1 MPPGQTRRP
10 DRAPRSGWQF
20 WIDRGGTFTDIVAR
34 RPDGALLD
42 AKLLS
47 ENPDLYEDAAL
58 AGIRGFL
65 GLGPDETPEPGT
77 IEIVRMGTTVA
88 TNALLERRG
97 ARTLLLVTRGFTDL
111 LTIGNQSR
119 PHLFALDIR
128 RTLPLAGRTIAI
140 GGRLAADGREI
151 EPLDEAAALD
161 ALADAHAAGYESCA
175 IALMHG
181 WAHPSHERRL
191 AELADRAGFTHVSA
205 SHRIDPSPRLV
216 PRAGTTVIDA
226 YLSPVLKRHVDRL
239 NHALPGVRLHF
250 MQSHGGLVE
259 AARFMAKDAI
269 LSGPAG
275 GVVGAIRTAAASR
288 FDRIVGFDM
297 GGTSTDVSL
306 HEGSG
311 DEGRAPIERMDEAEI
326 AELSIRAPMMAIHT
340 VAAGGGSILRFDGE
354 RLRVGPESAGADPGP
369 AAYRRGGPLTI
380 TDANILLGRIRP
392 ESFPSVFGPAGDQA
406 LDAASVETGFRDLA
420 REFAAAGM
428 SLDQRAIAAGAL
440 DIAIQQMA
448 GAIRRISIERGRD
461 LDGFTL
467 VCFGGAGGQHACL
480 VAEELGLARIFIH
493 AKAGLLSAYGM
504 GLADQTTLRE
514 QAVETPL
521 TDPAMIGIEALADRL
536 EHEART
542 ELAADGNDPDV
553 LTATRT
559 VRLRYEGTESWL
571 PVNFAGL
578 DEMRRAFTH
587 AHRVRFGFATPE
599 RTLIVQ
605 SIEVAAT
612 SAGEP
617 VSDALGARRTDGE
630 LAPVGHAEIWT
641 GGAMRRTAIFQRS
654 LLCTGDR
661 IVGPALIAE
670 ANATTLVDLDW
681 EAETI
686 GQALVLHHRPGTA
699 HAARAIVRD
708 TRTADPIRLA
718 LFNNIFMSIAEQ
730 MGTVL
735 AGTALSV
742 NIRERLDF
750 SCALFDAAGRL
761 IANAPHV
768 PVHLGAMGESVRRV
782 IRTRGG
788 TLRPGDAVA
797 LNDPYAGGTHLP
809 DITVITPVFDP
820 DGTGP
825 RFFVGSRGHHADIGG
840 ITPGSVPPFSTRLD
854 QEGVV
859 IDDFLLIEQG
869 SFREQAFRDLLA
881 HAPFPAR
888 NPDMNVADIT
898 AQVAAN
904 AAGSTALLRA
914 AARYGWIAVEDY
926 AGHVMDNAEHAVR
939 RLLDRLQ
946 DGAREYRLDDG
957 ATLRLAV
964 TIDRAA
970 RRARIDFTGT
980 DAQRPGNFN
989 APPAVVRASILYVLR
1004 CLVDDEI
1011 PLNDGCLRPIEIIV
1025 PRGSFLDPH
1034 PGAAV
1039 VSGNTELSQ
1048 AIANALLG
1056 AFGACASAQATMNNL
1071 TFGDATRQYY
1081 ETIGGGTGAG
1091 PEFDG
1096 ADGVQSHMTNTRMTD
1111 PEVMEMRFP
1120 VRVEEFA
1127 IRRGSGGGGAHPGG
1141 DGLLRRL
1148 RFLEP
1153 MDVMLVSSR
1162 RSVAPFGL
1170 AGGLDGA
1177 AGRQWIERTDGTR
1190 ETVEG
1195 VTQASLMPGDV
1206 FAVATPGGGGFGASD
1221 IEAPG
1226 NAAAAIR

>member
-1 MPPGQTRRP
+1 M
-10 DRAPRSGWQF
+10 
-20 WIDRGGTFTDIVAR
+20 
-34 RPDGALLD
+34 LLD

-47 ENPDLYEDAAL
+47 ENPDAYEDAAL

-65 GLGPDETPEPGT
+65 GLGPTETPLPGT

-97 ARTLLLVTRGFTDL
+97 ARTLLLVTPGFTDL
-111 LTIGNQSR
+111 LVIGNQAR
-119 PHLFALDIR
+119 PRLFALDVR
-128 RTLPLAGRTIAI
+128 RTPPLAERTVAI
-140 GGRLAADGREI
+140 GGRLAPDGHEI
-151 EPLDEAAALD
+151 EPLDEAAALT
-161 ALADAHAAGYESCA
+161 ALQAARADGIESCA

-181 WAHPSHERRL
+181 WAHPVHELRL
-191 AELADRAGFTHVSA
+191 AELARRAGFTHVSS

-239 NHALPGVRLHF
+239 HRALPGVRLHF

-275 GVVGAIRTAAASR
+275 GVVGAIRTAASGG
-288 FDRIVGFDM
+288 FESIVGFDM

-306 HEGSG
+306 HEGSRH
-311 DEGRAPIERMDEAEI
+311 EGRGPIERMDEAEI
-326 AELSIRAPMMAIHT
+326 AGLSIRAPMMAIHT

-369 AAYRRGGPLTI
+369 AGYRRGGPLTI

-392 ESFPSVFGPAGDQA
+392 ELFPKMFGPAGDEA
-406 LDAASVETGFRDLA
+406 LDAGAVEAGFRDLA
-420 REFAAAGM
+420 QGFAAAGM
-428 SLDQRAIAAGAL
+428 SRDHQAIAAGAL
-440 DIAIQQMA
+440 EIAVQQMA
-448 GAIRRISIERGRD
+448 GAIRRISLERGRD
-461 LDGFTL
+461 LAGFTL

-480 VAEELGLARIFIH
+480 VAEELGLDRIFIH

-504 GLADQTTLRE
+504 GLADQSTLRE
-514 QAVETPL
+514 QAVETAL
-521 TDPAMIGIEALADRL
+521 TQAAMIGIAALADRL

-542 ELAADGNDPDV
+542 ALADDGNDPGT
-553 LTATRT
+553 LTAARAA
-559 VRLRYEGTESWL
+559 RLRYEGTESWIAVPL
-571 PVNFAGL
+571 TGL

-587 AHRVRFGFATPE
+587 AHRLRFGFATPE

-605 SIEVAAT
+605 AIEVAAA
-612 SAGEP
+612 SPGEP
-617 VSDALGARRTDGE
+617 VFDAPGPRRTEGE
-630 LAPVGHAEIWT
+630 PTAVDHAAVWSA
-641 GGAMRRTAIFQRS
+641 GAMRRTAIFKRS
-654 LLCTGDR
+654 GLCAGDR
-661 IVGPALIAE
+661 IAGPALIAE
-670 ANATTLVDLDW
+670 ANATTLVDLGWD
-681 EAETI
+681 AEVT
-686 GQALVLHHRPGTA
+686 GQALVLHRRP
-699 HAARAIVRD
+699 V
-708 TRTADPIRLA
+708 TADAATSNLGDTSRVDPIQLA

-750 SCALFDAAGRL
+750 SCALFDSTGRL

-782 IRTRGG
+782 IRTRGDS
-788 TLRPGDAVA
+788 LRPGDVVA

-809 DITVITPVFDP
+809 DITVITPVFD
-820 DGTGP
+820 GNETAA

-840 ITPGSVPPFSTRLD
+840 ITPGSVPPFSTRLE

-869 SFREQAFRDLLA
+869 GFREQDFRDLLA
-881 HAPFPAR
+881 RAPFPAR
-888 NPDMNVADIT
+888 NPDMNVADIK

-904 AAGSTALLRA
+904 AAGSAALLRV
-914 AARYGWIAVEDY
+914 AARYGWTAVDDY
-926 AGHVMDNAEHAVR
+926 AAHVMDNAEHAVR

-946 DGAREYRLDDG
+946 DGTREYRLDDG
-957 ATLRLAV
+957 AMLRLAI

-970 RRARIDFTGT
+970 RSARIDFTGT

-1091 PEFDG
+1091 PDFDG

-1120 VRVEEFA
+1120 VRVEEFSV
-1127 IRRGSGGGGAHPGG
+1127 RHESGGAGAHQGG

-1162 RSVAPFGL
+1162 RTVAPFGL
-1170 AGGLDGA
+1170 AGGQDGA
-1177 AGRQWIERTDGTR
+1177 VGRQWIERANGKQ
-1190 ETVEG
+1190 ETVDG
-1195 VTQASLMPGDV
+1195 VTQASLKPGDV
-1206 FAVATPGGGGFGASD
+1206 FAVATPGGGGYGAGD
-1221 IEAPG
+1221 LEASR
-1226 NAAAAIR
+1226 NASTAIR

>member
-1 MPPGQTRRP
+1 MP
-10 DRAPRSGWQF
+10 DRTRGPDRVPRAGWQF

-34 RPDGALLD
+34 RPDGVLLD

-47 ENPDLYEDAAL
+47 ENPDAYEDAAL

-65 GLGPDETPEPGT
+65 GLGPNETPLPGT

-97 ARTLLLVTRGFTDL
+97 ARTLLLTTRGFADL
-111 LTIGNQSR
+111 LVIGNQAR
-119 PHLFALDIR
+119 PHLFALDVR
-128 RTLPLAGRTIAI
+128 RTPPLAERTIAV
-140 GGRLAADGREI
+140 GGRLAPNGHEI
-151 EPLDEAAALD
+151 EPLDEAAALT
-161 ALADAHAAGYESCA
+161 ALQAAHADGLESCA
-175 IALMHG
+175 IALLHG
-181 WAHPSHERRL
+181 WAHPVHEQRL
-191 AELADRAGFTHVSA
+191 TDLARQAGFTHISS

-239 NHALPGVRLHF
+239 HRALPGVRLHF

-275 GVVGAIRTAAASR
+275 GVVGAIRTAASSG
-288 FDRIVGFDM
+288 FERIVGFDM

-306 HEGSG
+306 HEEQG
-311 DEGRAPIERMDEAEI
+311 PIERMDEAEI
-326 AELSIRAPMMAIHT
+326 AGLSIRAPMMAIHT

-369 AAYRRGGPLTI
+369 AGYRRGGPLTV

-392 ESFPSVFGPAGDQA
+392 ELFPNLFGPAGDEA
-406 LDAASVETGFRDLA
+406 LDASAVDTGFRDLA
-420 REFAAAGM
+420 QGFATAGM
-428 SLDQRAIAAGAL
+428 SRDPRAIAAGAL
-440 DIAIQQMA
+440 EIAVQQMA
-448 GAIRRISIERGRD
+448 GAIRRISLERGRD

-480 VAEELGLARIFIH
+480 VAEELGLDRIFIH

-504 GLADQTTLRE
+504 GLADQSTLRE
-514 QAVETPL
+514 QAVETAL
-521 TDPAMIGIEALADRL
+521 TEAEMTGIGTLADRL

-542 ELAADGNDPDV
+542 ALADDGNDPDA
-553 LTATRT
+553 LTATWT

-571 PVNFAGL
+571 AVPLAGL
-578 DEMRRAFTH
+578 DGMRRAFTH
-587 AHRVRFGFATPE
+587 AHRLRFGFATPE

-605 SIEVAAT
+605 AIEVAAT
-612 SAGEP
+612 SPGEP
-617 VSDALGARRTDGE
+617 IPDAPGPCRVKGE
-630 LAPVGHAEIWT
+630 PTPVDYAVVWSA
-641 GGAMRRTAIFQRS
+641 GAMRRTAIFKRS
-654 LLCTGDR
+654 SLCAGDR
-661 IVGPALIAE
+661 IAGPALIAE
-670 ANATTLVDLDW
+670 TNATTLVDLGWD
-681 EAETI
+681 AEVT
-686 GQALVLHHRPGTA
+686 GEALVLHHRPAMADGA
-699 HAARAIVRD
+699 VQDVRD
-708 TRTADPIRLA
+708 TSRADPIQLA

-750 SCALFDAAGRL
+750 SCALFDSAGRL

-782 IRTRGG
+782 IRTRGD
-788 TLRPGDAVA
+788 TLRPGDVVA

-809 DITVITPVFDP
+809 DITVITPVFDRA
-820 DGTGP
+820 GTAAP

-840 ITPGSVPPFSTRLD
+840 ITPGSVPPFSTRLE

-881 HAPFPAR
+881 RAPFPAR
-888 NPDMNVADIT
+888 NPDMNVADIK

-904 AAGSTALLRA
+904 AAGSTALLRV
-914 AARYGWIAVEDY
+914 AARYGWTAVDDY
-926 AGHVMDNAEHAVR
+926 AGHVMDNAEQAVR

-946 DGAREYRLDDG
+946 DGTREYRLDDG
-957 ATLRLAV
+957 AMLRLAV

-970 RRARIDFTGT
+970 RSARIDFSGT

-1011 PLNDGCLRPIEIIV
+1011 PLNDGCLRPIEIVV
-1025 PRGSFLDPH
+1025 PQGSFLDPY

-1091 PEFDG
+1091 PDFDG

-1120 VRVEEFA
+1120 VRVEEFS
-1127 IRRGSGGGGAHPGG
+1127 IRRKSGGAGAHRGG

-1162 RSVAPFGL
+1162 RTVAPFGL
-1170 AGGLDGA
+1170 AGGQDGA
-1177 AGRQWIERTDGTR
+1177 VGRQWIERTDGTQ

-1221 IEAPG
+1221 VEAVG
-1226 NAAAAIR
+1226 NT